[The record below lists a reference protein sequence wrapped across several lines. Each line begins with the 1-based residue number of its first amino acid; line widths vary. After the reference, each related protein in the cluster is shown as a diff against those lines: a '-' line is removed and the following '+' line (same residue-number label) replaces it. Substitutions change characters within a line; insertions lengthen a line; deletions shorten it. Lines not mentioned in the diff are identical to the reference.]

1 MTPQEKPAQDPR
13 LNEVL
18 ELILQLTS
26 GNLQVQG
33 TPSDRGDELDAI
45 ITGLNMLGEEMSAAF
60 GQISEARDMLEE
72 RVKKRTAELEMATE
86 KLVALINALETRNR
100 EMVLLGEMGNLL
112 QTSLTS
118 EEAYATIKHSV
129 QKLFPDESGALYIY
143 NTSRNLLE
151 INVAWGEALSSEEFF
166 TQQECQALRN
176 GQIFQVDDLRT
187 MLICQHV
194 EQKAKA
200 TGSYIPL
207 PVGYICAPLMS
218 RGEATGTIYLETVQG
233 SEPLSAKKPLVDAM
247 SEQIMLALTNL
258 KLQETLRGQSVRD
271 PLTGLFNRRY
281 MDETLGRE
289 IRRAVREGHTLGII
303 MFDIDHFKAFNDTL
317 GHEAG
322 DAVLQKLSEFILEHF
337 RGEDIACRFGG
348 EEFILILPNAS
359 LDDTYK
365 RAESLRKAVKQLD
378 VYHRGTLLDKLTL
391 SIGVA
396 IFPDH
401 GNDAE
406 ALLRTVDQA
415 LYRAKNEGRDQG
427 VVAI

>member
-1 MTPQEKPAQDPR
+1 
-13 LNEVL
+13 
-18 ELILQLTS
+18 
-26 GNLQVQG
+26 
-33 TPSDRGDELDAI
+33 
-45 ITGLNMLGEEMSAAF
+45 MSA
-60 GQISEARDMLEE
+60 
-72 RVKKRTAELEMATE
+72 
-86 KLVALINALETRNR
+86 
-100 EMVLLGEMGNLL
+100 
-112 QTSLTS
+112 QT
-118 EEAYATIKHSV
+118 I
-129 QKLFPDESGALYIY
+129 
-143 NTSRNLLE
+143 
-151 INVAWGEALSSEEFF
+151 
-166 TQQECQALRN
+166 
-176 GQIFQVDDLRT
+176 
-187 MLICQHV
+187 
-194 EQKAKA
+194 
-200 TGSYIPL
+200 
-207 PVGYICAPLMS
+207 
-218 RGEATGTIYLETVQG
+218 
-233 SEPLSAKKPLVDAM
+233 
-247 SEQIMLALTNL
+247 LALTNL
-258 KLQETLRGQSVRD
+258 QLRVTLRGQSVRD